1 MVDFYC
7 VFDGCFIRASS
18 SDLFESIKN
27 DILPFY
33 PLLSSKFKL
42 DKQSAKALHILAK
55 NSRKRYSINKQLGH
69 FAASFT
75 MNKLLE
81 RGFLQIEK
89 SKEEKIKR
97 KKGQKLKK
105 ALRKYTIQDKV
116 LFRNNF
122 LRFFAYFL
130 QPNEN
135 LILNKAYD
143 ELLAKIKKEFKHYQ
157 SLCFEGLGRELLE
170 SKFKINSI
178 SSFWSNDVEIDLF
191 YKDVCLDD
199 GLMEV
204 LLCKAR
210 TKKEFVKS
218 FLKLFLGRKAN
229 NLISLKAHDI
239 KIKLI
244 DKPAKKWCID
254 GEKYDYDGDTYCIKS
269 HGRMKVLAPKRAS
282 NKLFK
287 AN

>member
-191 YKDVCLDD
+191 YKDSKLTVL
-199 GLMEV
+199 GEV
-204 LLCKAR
+204 KFKDKKICKNVFNSLQNKAKILNLKPDYFVIFSKSGFSSELIKNKEANLLLFDFDELKTLLKDTDER
-210 TKKEFVKS
+210 KYTKKPR
-218 FLKLFLGRKAN
+218 L
-229 NLISLKAHDI
+229 
-239 KIKLI
+239 
-244 DKPAKKWCID
+244 
-254 GEKYDYDGDTYCIKS
+254 
-269 HGRMKVLAPKRAS
+269 
-282 NKLFK
+282 
-287 AN
+287 

>member
-122 LRFFAYFL
+122 LRFFAYCL

-191 YKDVCLDD
+191 YKDSKLTVL
-199 GLMEV
+199 GEV
-204 LLCKAR
+204 KFKDKKICKNIFNSLQNKAKILNLKPDYFVIFSKSGFSSELIKNKEANLLLFDFDELKTLLKDTDER
-210 TKKEFVKS
+210 KYTKKPR
-218 FLKLFLGRKAN
+218 L
-229 NLISLKAHDI
+229 
-239 KIKLI
+239 
-244 DKPAKKWCID
+244 
-254 GEKYDYDGDTYCIKS
+254 
-269 HGRMKVLAPKRAS
+269 
-282 NKLFK
+282 
-287 AN
+287 

>member
-75 MNKLLE
+75 MTKLLE

-143 ELLAKIKKEFKHYQ
+143 ELLAKIKKEFKYYQ

-191 YKDVCLDD
+191 YKDSKLTVL
-199 GLMEV
+199 GEV
-204 LLCKAR
+204 KFKDKKICKNVFNSLQNKAKILNLKPDYFVIFSKSGFSSELIKNKEANLLLFDFDELKTLLKDTDER
-210 TKKEFVKS
+210 KYTKKPR
-218 FLKLFLGRKAN
+218 L
-229 NLISLKAHDI
+229 
-239 KIKLI
+239 
-244 DKPAKKWCID
+244 
-254 GEKYDYDGDTYCIKS
+254 
-269 HGRMKVLAPKRAS
+269 
-282 NKLFK
+282 
-287 AN
+287 

>member
-1 MVDFYC
+1 MAKLVDFYC

-116 LFRNNF
+116 LFKNNF

-191 YKDVCLDD
+191 YKDSKLTVL
-199 GLMEV
+199 GEV
-204 LLCKAR
+204 KFKDKKICKNVFNSLQNKAKILNLKPDYFVIFSKSGFSSELIKNKEANLLLFDFDELKTLLKDTDER
-210 TKKEFVKS
+210 KYTKKPR
-218 FLKLFLGRKAN
+218 L
-229 NLISLKAHDI
+229 
-239 KIKLI
+239 
-244 DKPAKKWCID
+244 
-254 GEKYDYDGDTYCIKS
+254 
-269 HGRMKVLAPKRAS
+269 
-282 NKLFK
+282 
-287 AN
+287 

>member
-1 MVDFYC
+1 MAKLVDFYC

-191 YKDVCLDD
+191 YKDSKLTVL
-199 GLMEV
+199 GEV
-204 LLCKAR
+204 KFKDKKICKNVFNSLQNKAKILNLKPDYFVIFSKSGFSSELIKNKEANLLLFDFDELKTLLKDTDER
-210 TKKEFVKS
+210 KYTKKPR
-218 FLKLFLGRKAN
+218 L
-229 NLISLKAHDI
+229 
-239 KIKLI
+239 
-244 DKPAKKWCID
+244 
-254 GEKYDYDGDTYCIKS
+254 
-269 HGRMKVLAPKRAS
+269 
-282 NKLFK
+282 
-287 AN
+287 

>member
-7 VFDGCFIRASS
+7 VFDGCFIRSSS

-191 YKDVCLDD
+191 YKDSKLTVL
-199 GLMEV
+199 GEV
-204 LLCKAR
+204 KFKDKKICKNVFNSLQNKAKILNLKPDYFVIFSKSGFSSELIKNKEANLLLFDFDELKTLLKDTDER
-210 TKKEFVKS
+210 KYTKKPR
-218 FLKLFLGRKAN
+218 L
-229 NLISLKAHDI
+229 
-239 KIKLI
+239 
-244 DKPAKKWCID
+244 
-254 GEKYDYDGDTYCIKS
+254 
-269 HGRMKVLAPKRAS
+269 
-282 NKLFK
+282 
-287 AN
+287 

>member
-143 ELLAKIKKEFKHYQ
+143 ELLAKIKKEFKYYQ

-191 YKDVCLDD
+191 YKDSKLTVL
-199 GLMEV
+199 GEV
-204 LLCKAR
+204 KFKDKKICKNVFNSLQNKAKILNLKPDYFVIFSKSGFSSELIKNKEANLLLFDFDELKTLLKDTDER
-210 TKKEFVKS
+210 KYTKKPR
-218 FLKLFLGRKAN
+218 L
-229 NLISLKAHDI
+229 
-239 KIKLI
+239 
-244 DKPAKKWCID
+244 
-254 GEKYDYDGDTYCIKS
+254 
-269 HGRMKVLAPKRAS
+269 
-282 NKLFK
+282 
-287 AN
+287 

>member
-1 MVDFYC
+1 MAKLVDFYC
-7 VFDGCFIRASS
+7 VFDGCFIRSSS

-191 YKDVCLDD
+191 YKDSKLTVL
-199 GLMEV
+199 GEV
-204 LLCKAR
+204 KFKDKKICKNVFNSLQNKAKILNLKPDYFVIFSKSGFSSELIKNKEANLLLFDFDELKTLLKDTDER
-210 TKKEFVKS
+210 KYTKKPR
-218 FLKLFLGRKAN
+218 L
-229 NLISLKAHDI
+229 
-239 KIKLI
+239 
-244 DKPAKKWCID
+244 
-254 GEKYDYDGDTYCIKS
+254 
-269 HGRMKVLAPKRAS
+269 
-282 NKLFK
+282 
-287 AN
+287 

>member
-1 MVDFYC
+1 MAKLVDFYC

-143 ELLAKIKKEFKHYQ
+143 ELLAKIKKEFKYYQ

-191 YKDVCLDD
+191 YKDSKLTVL
-199 GLMEV
+199 GEV
-204 LLCKAR
+204 KFKDKKICKNVFNSLQNKAKILNLKPDYFVIFSKSGFSSELIKNKEANLLLFDFDELKTLLKDTDER
-210 TKKEFVKS
+210 KYTKKPR
-218 FLKLFLGRKAN
+218 L
-229 NLISLKAHDI
+229 
-239 KIKLI
+239 
-244 DKPAKKWCID
+244 
-254 GEKYDYDGDTYCIKS
+254 
-269 HGRMKVLAPKRAS
+269 
-282 NKLFK
+282 
-287 AN
+287 

>member
-1 MVDFYC
+1 
-7 VFDGCFIRASS
+7 
-18 SDLFESIKN
+18 
-27 DILPFY
+27 
-33 PLLSSKFKL
+33 
-42 DKQSAKALHILAK
+42 
-55 NSRKRYSINKQLGH
+55 
-69 FAASFT
+69 

-191 YKDVCLDD
+191 YKDSKLTVL
-199 GLMEV
+199 GEV
-204 LLCKAR
+204 KFKDKKICKNVFNSLQNKAKILNLKPDYFVIFSKSGFSSELIKNKEANLLLFDFDELKTLLKDTDER
-210 TKKEFVKS
+210 KYTKKPR
-218 FLKLFLGRKAN
+218 L
-229 NLISLKAHDI
+229 
-239 KIKLI
+239 
-244 DKPAKKWCID
+244 
-254 GEKYDYDGDTYCIKS
+254 
-269 HGRMKVLAPKRAS
+269 
-282 NKLFK
+282 
-287 AN
+287 

>member
-191 YKDVCLDD
+191 YKDSKLTVL
-199 GLMEV
+199 GEV
-204 LLCKAR
+204 KFKDKKICKNVFNSLKNKAKILNLKPDYFVIFSKSGFSSELIKNKEANLLLFDFDELKTLLKDTDER
-210 TKKEFVKS
+210 KYTKKPR
-218 FLKLFLGRKAN
+218 L
-229 NLISLKAHDI
+229 
-239 KIKLI
+239 
-244 DKPAKKWCID
+244 
-254 GEKYDYDGDTYCIKS
+254 
-269 HGRMKVLAPKRAS
+269 
-282 NKLFK
+282 
-287 AN
+287 

>member
-1 MVDFYC
+1 MAKLVDFYC

-191 YKDVCLDD
+191 YKDSKLTVL
-199 GLMEV
+199 GEV
-204 LLCKAR
+204 KFKDKKICKNIFNSLQNKAKILNLKPDYFVIFSKSGFSSELIKSKEANLLLFDFDELKTLLKDTDER
-210 TKKEFVKS
+210 KYTKKPR
-218 FLKLFLGRKAN
+218 L
-229 NLISLKAHDI
+229 
-239 KIKLI
+239 
-244 DKPAKKWCID
+244 
-254 GEKYDYDGDTYCIKS
+254 
-269 HGRMKVLAPKRAS
+269 
-282 NKLFK
+282 
-287 AN
+287 

>member
-116 LFRNNF
+116 LFKNNF

-191 YKDVCLDD
+191 YKDSKLTVL
-199 GLMEV
+199 GEV
-204 LLCKAR
+204 KFKDKKICKNVFNSLQNKAKILNLKPDYFVIFSKSGFSSELIKNKEANLLLFDFDELKTLLKDTDER
-210 TKKEFVKS
+210 KYTKKPR
-218 FLKLFLGRKAN
+218 L
-229 NLISLKAHDI
+229 
-239 KIKLI
+239 
-244 DKPAKKWCID
+244 
-254 GEKYDYDGDTYCIKS
+254 
-269 HGRMKVLAPKRAS
+269 
-282 NKLFK
+282 
-287 AN
+287 

>member
-191 YKDVCLDD
+191 YKDSKLTVL
-199 GLMEV
+199 GEV
-204 LLCKAR
+204 KFKDKKICKNIFNSLQNKAKILNLKPDYFVIFSKSGFSSELIKNKEANLLLFDFDELKTLLKDTDER
-210 TKKEFVKS
+210 KYTKKPR
-218 FLKLFLGRKAN
+218 L
-229 NLISLKAHDI
+229 
-239 KIKLI
+239 
-244 DKPAKKWCID
+244 
-254 GEKYDYDGDTYCIKS
+254 
-269 HGRMKVLAPKRAS
+269 
-282 NKLFK
+282 
-287 AN
+287 